1 MRARDWWMWPFLP
14 VMWVALYL
22 DFLWSPD
29 DALLGPSQRIFY
41 FHMGAAT
48 VVLVAY
54 TITLVASIGYL
65 VTRRLA
71 WDRWAASAAEIG
83 TVFTAMVLITGI
95 LWGRAAWGVW
105 WTWDP
110 RLTTTVILW
119 VLFAGYLLL
128 REWSDNPQRRALY
141 SAVLA
146 ILAYVDV
153 PIDYMAVRWWN
164 SIHPVVITS
173 QGVNMAPSMVVA
185 MVVSI
190 VALLYLFGIWMAIRL
205 RLMRAEAGVNELK
218 NRWRTQLEG

>member
-1 MRARDWWMWPFLP
+1 MRARDWWIWPFLP
-14 VMWVALYL
+14 LMWLALYL

-29 DALLGPSQRIFY
+29 DVQLGPSQRIFY

-65 VTRRLA
+65 ISRRLA
-71 WDRWAASAAEIG
+71 WDRWAASSAEIG
-83 TVFTAMVLITGI
+83 TVFTAMVLISGI

-119 VLFAGYLLL
+119 VVFAGYLLL

-153 PIDYMAVRWWN
+153 PVDYMAVRWWN
-164 SIHPVVITS
+164 SIHPVVITN
-173 QGVNMAPSMVVA
+173 QGVNMAPQMVVA
-185 MVVSI
+185 MVVSM
-190 VALLYLFGIWMAIRL
+190 VAMLYLFGIWMAIRL